1 VVRASLPPVGRAQ
14 HSVTQLFH
22 FPDVLGATGF
32 SHRVGAFSLLGSGPS
47 FCQSFMVFVADS
59 GFALVVADRIEF
71 SMDCFPENPS
81 ALPQT
86 PENAPGFTRCSS
98 A

>member
-1 VVRASLPPVGRAQ
+1 MPICTCNTP
-14 HSVTQLFH
+14 
-22 FPDVLGATGF
+22 VLGAP
-32 SHRVGAFSLLGSGPS
+32 ASLIGSELSVYLALGPS
-47 FCQSFMVFVADS
+47 FCQSFMVFVPDS